1 MDIRRPQARGRRWRQ
16 VLTWVVP
23 VILVLVLMGV
33 ATALLQRP
41 PAVDAERIWTGT
53 VERGELVRE
62 VAAAGTLVAP
72 RLRAVTNR
80 NAGVIEE
87 VLVLPGDQVNSGD
100 ALIVMSSPDLD
111 EELASARWD
120 LAAAEAEEAVQQVE
134 AENRRLD
141 LIAQLA
147 QAESEYTGA
156 LLELQAQEELAD
168 AQVFSAIEL
177 ERSRLRVSQLRRR
190 LEAEQAR
197 SERAPELR
205 QAQRDAAQARLA
217 RHRDKVAHLEGLVEL
232 LSVRAPTD
240 GIVQDVLVQEG
251 ERLGAG
257 QLVARI
263 VDPEHL
269 IARLRVPERE
279 ASDVLIGLPVRLEL
293 GRETIAG
300 EVSRVDP
307 SARDRHI
314 DVDVALTSD
323 RLPGLRPDQSISG
336 RIELERLDDVLYLP
350 RPAQARSEGQQLIVF
365 VVDNGER
372 HARRREV
379 EIGRLS
385 ARHAEIIAGLN
396 PGERVVLADLS
407 EFEDH
412 ERVRLRQ

>member
-1 MDIRRPQARGRRWRQ
+1 MDIRRPPARGQRWRKTL
-16 VLTWVVP
+16 VWAAPAV
-23 VILVLVLMGV
+23 LVLVLLV
-33 ATALLQRP
+33 LSISLLQRP
-41 PAVDAERIWTGT
+41 PAVAAERVWSGN

-62 VAAAGTLVAP
+62 VAAGGSLVAP

-80 NAGVIEE
+80 NAGVVEE
-87 VLVLPGDQVNSGD
+87 VLVLPGDRVEQGD
-100 ALIVMSSPDLD
+100 VLLVMSSPDLD
-111 EELASARWD
+111 EELATARWD
-120 LAAAEAEEAVQQVE
+120 LAAAEADEAVQQVE
-134 AENRRLD
+134 SENRQLD

-156 LLELQAQEELAD
+156 RLELEAQEELAG

-217 RHRDKVAHLEGLVEL
+217 RHRDKVAHLEALVDL
-232 LSVRAPTD
+232 LSVRAPNA
-240 GIVQDVLVQEG
+240 GIVQDVLIQEG
-251 ERLGAG
+251 ERLNAG
-257 QLVARI
+257 QQVASI

-279 ASDVLIGLPVRLEL
+279 AADVLIGQPVRLEV

-300 EVSRVDP
+300 EVTRVDP

-314 DVDVALTSD
+314 DVDVALVSNP
-323 RLPGLRPDQSISG
+323 LPGLRPDQSISG
-336 RIELERLDDVLYLP
+336 RIELDRLENVLHLP
-350 RPAQARSEGQQLIVF
+350 RPAQARQEGQRLRVF
-365 VVDNGER
+365 VLDDSG
-372 HARRREV
+372 RRAQQREI

-385 ARHAEIIAGLN
+385 ASRAEVTSGLN
-396 PGERVVLADLS
+396 AGEQVILADLS
-407 EFEDH
+407 EYEDS
-412 ERVRLRQ
+412 ERIRLR

>member
-1 MDIRRPQARGRRWRQ
+1 MDIRRPPARGQRWRQ
-16 VLTWVVP
+16 VLIWGAP
-23 VILVLVLMGV
+23 ALLVLVLLV
-33 ATALLQRP
+33 WSITLLQRP
-41 PAVDAERIWTGT
+41 PAVAGERVWSGS

-62 VAAAGTLVAP
+62 VAAAGSLVAP

-87 VLVLPGDQVNSGD
+87 VLVLPGDRVEHGD
-100 ALIVMSSPDLD
+100 VLIVMSSPDLD
-111 EELASARWD
+111 EELATARWD
-120 LAAAEAEEAVQQVE
+120 LAAAEADEAVQRVE
-134 AENRRLD
+134 SENRQLD
-141 LIAQLA
+141 LVAQLA

-156 LLELQAQEELAD
+156 RLELEAQEELAG

-217 RHRDKVAHLEGLVEL
+217 RHRDKVAHLEALVEL
-232 LSVRAPTD
+232 LSVSAPNA
-240 GIVQDVLVQEG
+240 GIVQDVLIQEG
-251 ERLGAG
+251 ERLNAG
-257 QLVARI
+257 QQVASI

-279 ASDVLIGLPVRLEL
+279 AADVLIGQPVRLEV

-300 EVSRVDP
+300 EVTRVDP

-314 DVDVALTSD
+314 DVDVALVSNP
-323 RLPGLRPDQSISG
+323 LPGLRPDQSISG
-336 RIELERLDDVLYLP
+336 RIELDRLENVLHLP
-350 RPAQARSEGQQLIVF
+350 RPAQARQEGQRLRVF
-365 VVDNGER
+365 VLDDSG
-372 HARRREV
+372 RRAQQREI

-385 ARHAEIIAGLN
+385 ASRAEVTSGLN
-396 PGERVVLADLS
+396 AGEQVILADLS
-407 EFEDH
+407 EYEDS
-412 ERVRLRQ
+412 ERIRLR

>member
-1 MDIRRPQARGRRWRQ
+1 MIGAA
-16 VLTWVVP
+16 LLA
-23 VILVLVLMGV
+23 LVLGLLGS
-33 ATALLQRP
+33 AGHLLQRP
-41 PAVDAERIWTGT
+41 PAVDAERIWTGSI
-53 VERGELVRE
+53 EQGELIRE
-62 VAAAGTLVAP
+62 VAAAGSLVAP

-87 VLVLPGDQVNSGD
+87 VRVLPGDRVDRGD
-100 ALIVMSSPDLD
+100 VLMIMSSPDLD
-111 EELASARWD
+111 EELATARWD

-134 AENRRLD
+134 SENRRLD

-156 LLELQAQEELAD
+156 LLELQAQEELAE

-217 RHRDKVAHLEGLVEL
+217 RHRDKVTHLEGLVDL
-232 LSVRAPTD
+232 LTVRAPND
-240 GIVQDVLVQEG
+240 GIIQDVLVQEG
-251 ERLGAG
+251 ERLATGTR
-257 QLVARI
+257 VARI

-279 ASDVLIGLPVRLEL
+279 AAEVLIGLPVRLEL
-293 GRETIAG
+293 GRETIDG
-300 EVSRVDP
+300 KVSRVDP

-314 DVDVALTSD
+314 DVDVTLVSEP
-323 RLPGLRPDQSISG
+323 LPALRPDQSISG
-336 RIELERLDDVLYLP
+336 RIELDRLTDVLHLP
-350 RPAQARSEGQQLIVF
+350 RPAHARQEGQRLNVF
-365 VVDNGER
+365 VLEANGR
-372 HARRREV
+372 QALRREI

-385 ARHAEIIAGLN
+385 ASRAEIIHGLSAGD
-396 PGERVVLADLS
+396 RVILADLS
-407 EFEDH
+407 EFEDS
-412 ERVRLRQ
+412 ERIRLR

>member
-1 MDIRRPQARGRRWRQ
+1 MDIRRPPARGQRWRQ
-16 VLTWVVP
+16 VLIWGAP
-23 VILVLVLMGV
+23 ALLVLVLLV
-33 ATALLQRP
+33 WSITLLQRP
-41 PAVDAERIWTGT
+41 PAVAAERVWSGS

-62 VAAAGTLVAP
+62 VAAAGSLVAP

-87 VLVLPGDQVNSGD
+87 VLVLPGDRVEHGD
-100 ALIVMSSPDLD
+100 VLIVMSSPDLD
-111 EELASARWD
+111 EELATARWD
-120 LAAAEAEEAVQQVE
+120 LAAAEADEAVQQVE
-134 AENRRLD
+134 SENRQLD
-141 LIAQLA
+141 LVAQLA

-156 LLELQAQEELAD
+156 RLELEAQEELAG

-217 RHRDKVAHLEGLVEL
+217 RHRDKVAHLEALVEL
-232 LSVRAPTD
+232 LSVRAPNA

-251 ERLGAG
+251 ERLNAG
-257 QLVARI
+257 QQVASI

-279 ASDVLIGLPVRLEL
+279 AADVLIGQPVRLEV

-300 EVSRVDP
+300 EVTRVDP

-314 DVDVALTSD
+314 DVDVALVSNP
-323 RLPGLRPDQSISG
+323 RPGLRPDQSISG
-336 RIELERLDDVLYLP
+336 RIELDRVEDVLHLP
-350 RPAQARSEGQQLIVF
+350 RPAQARQEGQRLRVF
-365 VVDNGER
+365 VLDDSG
-372 HARRREV
+372 RRAQQREI

-385 ARHAEIIAGLN
+385 ASRAEVTSGLN
-396 PGERVVLADLS
+396 TGEQVILADLS
-407 EFEDH
+407 EYEDSD
-412 ERVRLRQ
+412 RIRLR